1 VDHGLRFDARILPD
15 HARLVVDDIEF
26 GDALPVLMT
35 EKDAV
40 KCATFATSR
49 HWAVRA
55 EVSLDAADQAQ
66 LVTEIQ
72 HCLAASSSP
81 SPSETGLG

>member
-1 VDHGLRFDARILPD
+1 MRVSARPCSTG
-15 HARLVVDDIEF
+15 VDDIEF

-35 EKDAV
+35 EKML

-49 HWAVRA
+49 HWAVGA
-55 EVSLDAADQAQ
+55 EVLLDAADQTQ

-72 HCLAASSSP
+72 HCLAVSSSL
-81 SPSETGLG
+81 S